1 MSGRWGTQRLHVID
15 EVLSTA
21 LRFAV
26 RKRLAG
32 TAGDVTTE
40 TLVAWVR
47 AGGCPDSEWR
57 GTVRE
62 LLWEMDADEFGGLL
76 WHPELTPKQVGDF
89 VRSTGAHLPVFPG
102 FRVPNVA
109 LVDMLRLVLPD
120 EDWPETPDDTDPEWR
135 AESLAVGTGR
145 SW

>member
-1 MSGRWGTQRLHVID
+1 MNAEAHATDG
-15 EVLSTA
+15 A
-21 LRFAV
+21 LAAALGFAV

-32 TAGDVTTE
+32 TDGDLTVD

-47 AGGCPDSEWR
+47 AGSCPDPEWR

-76 WHPELTPKQVGDF
+76 WHGGLTPKQVGDF

-120 EDWPETPDDTDPEWR
+120 EDWPETPDDTDAEWR
-135 AESLAVGTGR
+135 AESLKVGTGR
-145 SW
+145 PW